1 MKWSPWVAT
10 GGMKK
15 LQVKVSQLKLQVL
28 CKEEVKDAAPMSGD
42 KIVMIEIKWR
52 SGPKAGVLAPFYRT
66 STCQRN
72 YTGHR
77 SLRKLCEP
85 LEWDD
90 EFESVRNFAIS
101 KDGSFGPW
109 NLAFNVLYRDGA
121 ESRTKM
127 AVLGK
132 VSLNLAELMTSKME
146 TRIKRKLPITLQDS
160 RSSIEAT
167 LLVSLSFVEVRDS
180 HDSQRIGPNSA
191 ESVKEDLLFAK
202 VKDLT
207 SSFQKKQKPRVSSSD
222 TEEPAVFDSE
232 GSREF
237 ITTSY
242 SSNAALTS
250 ELESE
255 SFPNS
260 ETQLSRGRKRGFF
273 SWKRRRLSF
282 GPGQRKGE
290 PLTPNAPQKAD
301 AVLSSSEI
309 LDFED
314 DSCVTSKWEVKEL
327 ESRDGQTKLKTK
339 VYFASFDQRSEQ
351 ASGES
356 ACAALVT
363 VIAHWLHSHQ
373 DMPTTSQFD
382 SLIIEGSSEWR
393 NLCNNETYI
402 RSFPDKHFDLD
413 TVLEANLRP
422 LSVVP
427 DKSFVGFF
435 CPEKFELLKE
445 AMSFGEIWKKINS
458 NAELDDE
465 PRVYMVSWNDHFFVL
480 KVEADAYYI
489 IDSLGERLFE
499 GCSQAYILKF
509 DRSSLMYETG
519 GKEKVGS
526 EEMGG
531 GDIGDHKGE
540 SNQKIICR
548 GKECCK
554 EFVKRFLA
562 AITLRELEE
571 EKEKTAISNYT
582 LHQRLQIEFHLCSSP
597 SSSATSSTSSLFS
610 SENFKLN

>member
-28 CKEEVKDAAPMSGD
+28 CKEEVEDAAHMIGD
-42 KIVMIEIKWR
+42 KIVVIEIKWR
-52 SGPKAGVLAPFYRT
+52 SGPKAGVLAPFNRM

-90 EFESVRNFAIS
+90 EFESVRNLSIS
-101 KDGSFGPW
+101 KEGSFGPW
-109 NLAFNVLYRDGA
+109 NLTFNVLYRDSS

-132 VSLNLAELMTSKME
+132 VSLNLAELMASKME
-146 TRIKRKLPITLQDS
+146 TRIKRKLPMTLQDS
-160 RSSIEAT
+160 RFAIEAT
-167 LLVSLSFVEVRDS
+167 LLLSLSFVEVRDS
-180 HDSQRIGPNSA
+180 PDSQRIGPNSA

-222 TEEPAVFDSE
+222 SEESAVFDSE
-232 GSREF
+232 GSRES

-242 SSNAALTS
+242 SSNATLIP
-250 ELESE
+250 ELE

-290 PLTPNAPQKAD
+290 PLTPSAPRKAD
-301 AVLSSSEI
+301 AVLRTSEI

-314 DSCVTSKWEVKEL
+314 DSCITSNWEVKEVA
-327 ESRDGQTKLKTK
+327 SRDGQTKLKTK

-373 DMPTTSQFD
+373 HMPTTSQFD

-422 LSVVP
+422 LSVLP
-427 DKSFVGFF
+427 DKSFIGFF
-435 CPEKFELLKE
+435 CPQKFEFLKE
-445 AMSFGEIWKKINS
+445 AMSFGEIWKKINRK
-458 NAELDDE
+458 AQLDNE
-465 PRVYMVSWNDHFFVL
+465 PSVYIVSWNDHFFVL

-499 GCSQAYILKF
+499 GCNQAYILKF
-509 DRSSLMYETG
+509 DRSSLMYGTR

-526 EEMGG
+526 EEMVG
-531 GDIGDHKGE
+531 GDSGDHKGE
-540 SNQKIICR
+540 SDQKIICR

-571 EKEKTAISNYT
+571 EKEKSAVSNYP
-582 LHQRLQIEFHLCSSP
+582 LHRRLQIEFHLCSSP

-610 SENFKLN
+610 SK